1 MKRQD
6 RFVWAVA
13 VTALLLGT
21 LAGCAPAKPED
32 NKLKIALIPVLDVLP
47 VFVAEQ
53 NGYFAEQGI
62 QVEGVPVK
70 SAQER
75 DVLIQTGQADG
86 MLTDLISNA
95 LLNKDKTRVKAVFTA
110 RRPYPDAPVFRI
122 LAGPNT
128 TINAPADLKGVP
140 IGISQNTVIEYLT
153 DRMLEAEGLQE
164 GEIEGLEVSAIPVR
178 FEQLIK
184 GNIQAATL
192 PDPLAQ
198 GAIAAGARPVVDD
211 SKYPQLSQS
220 VLSFNTEV
228 LASKPTTVRKFLVAW
243 EKAIKELNA
252 HPEKYQDLLIEQG
265 RVPQS
270 IQGSYRMPPFPER
283 GVPAVD
289 EVADVIRWM
298 RDKGLISKDIPYGEM
313 VDSSYLPK

>member
-1 MKRQD
+1 MKRAV
-6 RFVWAVA
+6 RFAWLAA
-13 VTALLLGT
+13 AIALLVATVG
-21 LAGCAPAKPED
+21 GCAPAKPED

-47 VFVAEQ
+47 VFVAEK

-75 DVLIQTGQADG
+75 DVLMQTSQVDG
-86 MLTDLISNA
+86 MLTDLVSNA
-95 LLNKDKTRVKAVFTA
+95 LLNKEKPKVKAVYSA
-110 RRPYPDAPVFRI
+110 RRPYPDAPVFRV

-128 TINAPADLKGVP
+128 GIQSAADLRGVP

-153 DRMLEAEGLQE
+153 DRMLQGEGLQPA
-164 GEIEGLEVSAIPVR
+164 EIEKLEVSAIPVR

-211 SKYPQLSQS
+211 SNYPQLSQS
-220 VLSFNTEV
+220 VLTFSDET
-228 LASKPTTVRKFLVAW
+228 LRSKPNTVKKFLVAW
-243 EKAIKELNA
+243 EKAVMELNA
-252 HPEKYQDLLIEQG
+252 HPERYQDLLIEQG

-283 GVPAVD
+283 GVPAAD

-298 RDKGLISKDIPYGEM
+298 RDKGLIGRDIPYGEM
-313 VDSSYLPK
+313 VDPSYLPK

>member
-1 MKRQD
+1 MKKEVRL
-6 RFVWAVA
+6 VWIVGAL
-13 VTALLLGT
+13 ALLLAT
-21 LAGCAPAKPED
+21 LAGCAPARPED

-47 VFVAEQ
+47 VFVAEK

-75 DVLIQTGQADG
+75 DVLMQTGQADG

-95 LLNKDKTRVKAVFTA
+95 LLNKDKPRVKAVYTT
-110 RRPYPDAPVFRI
+110 RRPYPGAPVFRV

-128 TINAPADLKGVP
+128 AIKAPADLKGVP

-153 DRMLEAEGLQE
+153 DRMLEAEGLQP
-164 GEIEGLEVSAIPVR
+164 GEINKLEVSAIPVR

-198 GAIAAGARPVVDD
+198 GAIAAGARAVVDD
-211 SKYPQLSQS
+211 SKYPELSQS
-220 VLSFNTEV
+220 VLSFSDET
-228 LASKPTTVRKFLVAW
+228 LKSKPDTVRKFLVAW
-243 EKAIKELNA
+243 EKAVKELNA

-283 GVPAVD
+283 GVPAAG

-298 RDKGLISKDIPYGEM
+298 RDKGLVGRDIPYGEM
-313 VDSSYLPK
+313 VDPSYLPK

>member
-1 MKRQD
+1 MKKHV
-6 RFVWAVA
+6 RFVWIVA
-13 VTALLLGT
+13 TMALLAT
-21 LAGCAPAKPED
+21 TAAGCAPARPED

-47 VFVAEQ
+47 VFVAEK

-75 DVLIQTGQADG
+75 DVLMQTNQADG
-86 MLTDLISNA
+86 MLTDLVSNA
-95 LLNKDKTRVKAVFTA
+95 LLNKDKPRVKAVYTA
-110 RRPYPDAPVFRI
+110 RRPYPGAPVFRI
-122 LAGPNT
+122 LAGPKT
-128 TINAPADLKGVP
+128 AIRAPADMKGIP

-153 DRMLEAEGLQE
+153 DRMLQAEGLLP
-164 GEIEGLEVSAIPVR
+164 GDINKLEVSAIPVR

-211 SKYPQLSQS
+211 SKYPALSQS
-220 VLSFNTEV
+220 VLSFSDETLKN
-228 LASKPTTVRKFLVAW
+228 KPSTVKRFLVAW
-243 EKAIKELNA
+243 EKAVKELNA

-283 GVPAVD
+283 GVPAAD

-298 RDKGLISKDIPYGEM
+298 RDKGLVGRDISYAEM
-313 VDSSYLPK
+313 VDPSYLPK